1 MRQQNRRRGFTLIE
15 LLIVVAIILI
25 IAAIALP
32 RLAVAR
38 QNAQEM
44 AAVRTVQTI
53 HTAET
58 QYYSQ
63 FGRYATTLQE
73 LGPPASGA
81 AGPNA
86 ADLIP
91 KDLADGKKGGY
102 IYELKATPN
111 GYTINANPEAFGT
124 SGRRTFYSDQS
135 LTIRENWK
143 NEPATVN
150 SPELK

>member
-1 MRQQNRRRGFTLIE
+1 MRLSNKRRGFTLIE

-44 AAVRTVQTI
+44 AAVRTISTL
-53 HTAET
+53 HTAQT

-63 FGRYATTLQE
+63 FGKYATTLQE
-73 LGPPASGA
+73 LGPPASGT
-81 AGPNA
+81 AGPSA
-86 ADLIP
+86 SDLIP
-91 KDLADGKKGGY
+91 KELSEGKKGGY
-102 IYELKATPN
+102 IYEMKTAPT

-143 NEPATVN
+143 NEPSTVN